1 MLKSLCIAGPSGV
14 GKGTVVGRLL
24 REYVGRP
31 SFSLS
36 VSHTTRSARAGE
48 VDGEHYHF
56 TSHDQMRADISA
68 GLFLEHA
75 TVHGNLYGTSR
86 AELERAQR
94 EETIPI
100 FDIDTKGFEQ
110 MRDAAIPMHSIF
122 VVPPSLGALEERLR
136 ARGSESPES
145 LAIRLDN
152 AAAEIE
158 WGTAHFDYVVTNEDF
173 GVSPAAFIARLYPA
187 LTHSDRVLL

>member
-1 MLKSLCIAGPSGV
+1 MLKALCIAGPSGV

-24 REYVGRP
+24 REFVGRP
-31 SFSLS
+31 SFTLS

-56 TSHDQMRADISA
+56 TSHDQMRADIAA
-68 GLFLEHA
+68 GRFLEHA
-75 TVHGNLYGTSR
+75 TVHGNMYGTSR

-94 EETIPI
+94 EESIPI
-100 FDIDTKGFEQ
+100 FDVDTKGFSQ
-110 MRDAAIPMHSIF
+110 LRDASIPMHSVF
-122 VVPPSLGALEERLR
+122 VVPPSLGDLEERLR
-136 ARGSESPES
+136 ARRSESPES

-158 WGTAHFDYVVTNEDF
+158 WGTAHFDYVVTNGDF
-173 GVSPAAFIARLYPA
+173 GVSPAAFIARLYPS
-187 LTHSDRVLL
+187 LTPANQQP